1 MKPLCSLCKVV
12 LIEGSQ
18 DSESECP
25 NCHAIYY
32 LDKEIIEY
40 EDDDF
45 CSSHSDELPELGG
58 IDSGPGIMAATEE
71 EDPSLLDELYKKPRN
86 VPNRGENA
94 SQLDCDY

>member
-1 MKPLCSLCKVV
+1 MQPLPTLRKVV
-12 LIEGSQ
+12 LIEGVQ

-45 CSSHSDELPELGG
+45 CSSHSDELPEWGG
-58 IDSGPGIMAATEE
+58 IESGPGIMAVTEE
-71 EDPSLLDELYKKPRN
+71 KRIPESSR
-86 VPNRGENA
+86 
-94 SQLDCDY
+94 